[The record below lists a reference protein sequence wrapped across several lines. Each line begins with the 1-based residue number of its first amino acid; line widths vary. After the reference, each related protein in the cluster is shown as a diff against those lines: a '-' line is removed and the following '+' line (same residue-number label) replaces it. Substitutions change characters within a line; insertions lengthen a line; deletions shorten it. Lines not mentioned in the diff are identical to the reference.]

1 MRYRVTVEG
10 RSFDIEVD
18 HDRLV
23 RVNGRSL
30 NVELEQVGGLPLYSL
45 ALDDEGFVVFV
56 EEGLDGYRVEVQ
68 GENYPVE
75 VQRQRPQLAARQVEC
90 AGDGECLVIC
100 APLAGNLVSLLA
112 TAGQRVETRQPVAIV
127 ESMKMQMELKAPEAG
142 VVEKVHGPPGR
153 RVSQG
158 EELVVLRPVVP

>member
-10 RSFDIEVD
+10 RSFEIEVD

-45 ALDDEGFVVFV
+45 ALDDDGYVVFV
-56 EEGLDGYRVEVQ
+56 EEGQEEYRVEVQ
-68 GENYPVE
+68 GEVYPVK
-75 VQRQRPQLAARQVEC
+75 VQRQRPRLAAHPVEC
-90 AGDGECLVIC
+90 AGDGACLAIR

-112 TAGQRVETRQPVAIV
+112 TAGQRVEARQPVAIV

-142 VVEKVHGPPGR
+142 VVEEVHGPPGR

-158 EELVVLRPVVP
+158 EELVVLRLVP

>member
-45 ALDDEGFVVFV
+45 ALNDEGFVVFV

-68 GENYPVE
+68 GENYPVD
-75 VQRQRPQLAARQVEC
+75 VQRQRPQLAARQVKC
-90 AGDGECLVIC
+90 AGDGECLVIR

-112 TAGQRVETRQPVAIV
+112 AAGHRVEARQPVAIV
-127 ESMKMQMELKAPEAG
+127 ESMKMQMEIKAPEAG
-142 VVEKVHGPPGR
+142 VIEEVHGPPGR

-158 EELVVLRPVVP
+158 EELVVLRPVP

>member
-10 RSFDIEVD
+10 RSFEIEVD

-45 ALDDEGFVVFV
+45 ALDDQGYVVFV
-56 EEGLDGYRVEVQ
+56 EEGLDEYQVEVQ
-68 GENYPVE
+68 GEIYPVD
-75 VQRQRPQLAARQVEC
+75 VQRQRPQLAARPVEC
-90 AGDGECLVIC
+90 AEDGECLVIR
-100 APLAGNLVSLLA
+100 APLAGSLVSLLA
-112 TAGQRVETRQPVAIV
+112 SAGQHVDARQPVAIV

-142 VVEKVHGPPGR
+142 VVDEVHGPPGR

-158 EELVVLRPVVP
+158 EELVVIRPAP

>member
-10 RSFDIEVD
+10 RSFEIEVD

-30 NVELEQVGGLPLYSL
+30 NVELEQVSGLPLYSL
-45 ALDDEGFVVFV
+45 ALDGKGYVVFV
-56 EEGLDGYRVEVQ
+56 EKGLEEYRVEVQ
-68 GENYPVE
+68 GGVYPVE
-75 VQRQRPQLAARQVEC
+75 VQRQRPQLAARSVEC
-90 AGDGECLVIC
+90 AGDGECLTIR
-100 APLAGNLVSLLA
+100 APLAGTLVSLLA
-112 TAGQRVETRQPVAIV
+112 AAGQRVEARQPVAIV

-142 VVEKVHGPPGR
+142 MIEEVCGPSGR

-158 EELVVLRPVVP
+158 EKLIILRPAP